1 MTDNV
6 LELLQ
11 ARSGPLFWASA
22 LAMAAGGT
30 ALVVTPLLALRRW
43 RRRRAGPARQPV
55 RPAPAARAAAQ
66 AAGLRAYRAQA
77 GGASVTPAGVPAGA
91 GAAAVRAPSAATPP
105 AAAAPESGVE
115 PGTAG
120 LGAAR
125 LAPLLARLRRAA
137 ADLEDYAAR
146 DETAPPAEDKSL
158 KTMAGAVEY
167 VHKAGR

>member
-11 ARSGPLFWASA
+11 ARSGPLFWVSA

-30 ALVVTPLLALRRW
+30 ALVIAPLLALRRW
-43 RRRRAGPARQPV
+43 RRHAAGPARQPA
-55 RPAPAARAAAQ
+55 RPVPAAKAAAQ

-77 GGASVTPAGVPAGA
+77 GGAV
-91 GAAAVRAPSAATPP
+91 
-105 AAAAPESGVE
+105 AAAAGSPVAGGAPAGGAADVAPPLAAAPASGVE
-115 PGTAG
+115 PGAVG
-120 LGAAR
+120 LGAVR

-137 ADLEDYAAR
+137 AELEDYAAR
-146 DETAPPAEDKSL
+146 DEAAPPAEEKGL
-158 KTMAGAVEY
+158 KALAEAVEY